1 MKRFVKIVL
10 DTGYVGTREEIYA
23 KTDMTDNQ
31 LNSYVND
38 MAIEHAEQ
46 YNYMVYG
53 GIDIDV
59 ETYAEDCGISV
70 EDAEAEMDEFY
81 EGACADSY
89 WEEITE
95 EEAEEAVENGYKT
108 IIINN

>member
-1 MKRFVKIVL
+1 MERFVKIVL
-10 DTGYVGTREEIYA
+10 DTEYVGTREEIYA

-46 YNYMVYG
+46 YDWMVYG
-53 GIDIDV
+53 FG
-59 ETYAEDCGISV
+59 
-70 EDAEAEMDEFY
+70 EDAESYAESCDISFADAEAMMDEFY
-81 EGACADSY
+81 EGACGSSY
-89 WEEITE
+89 WDEATE
-95 EEAEEAVENGYKT
+95 EEAAENGYKT